1 MSILVSY
8 DSCNRA
14 VFASFQ
20 ATIVFPIDFGIAKAQ
35 IAIFFSGAH
44 PMTTPQEKPANPKF
58 SSGPTTK
65 FPGWSL
71 ESLSTESLGRS
82 HRASAEKAK
91 LNKVIADSK
100 TLLGIPDDYV
110 VGIVPGS
117 DTGAFELAMW
127 NLLGERAVEIL
138 SWESFGEGWLS
149 DIKNQLGLK
158 NITSFAADYGQL
170 PDLAKVDCNNDVVF
184 TWNGTTSGVRVP
196 NGDWISDNRQGL
208 TLCDATSAVFAMEMP
223 WQKLDVT
230 TWSWQKVLG
239 GEGGHGMIALS
250 PRAVE
255 RLETYTPAWPLPKIF
270 RLTKGS
276 ALMEDIFEGAT
287 INTPS
292 MLAVEDQL
300 DALRWAERIG
310 GLDALIERS
319 QNNLATIRSWVSD
332 SSWVDFLT
340 ETPEH
345 QSSTAI
351 CLKVSHPQF
360 LALDIEAQRQFIKSM
375 TTELDAK
382 QVGFDVGAYRDAPPG
397 LRLWGGATVE
407 ASDLQTLTAWLDWS
421 FHKVLENHLA

>member
-1 MSILVSY
+1 
-8 DSCNRA
+8 
-14 VFASFQ
+14 
-20 ATIVFPIDFGIAKAQ
+20 
-35 IAIFFSGAH
+35 
-44 PMTTPQEKPANPKF
+44 MTEPRSKPQNPNF
-58 SSGPTTK
+58 SSGPTAK
-65 FPGWSL
+65 RPGWSL
-71 ESLSTESLGRS
+71 DQLSTESLGRS
-82 HRASAEKAK
+82 HRAKGPKSSLKM
-91 LNKVIADSK
+91 VIDLSKRLLRIPADYR
-100 TLLGIPDDYV
+100 L
-110 VGIVPGS
+110 GIVPAS
-117 DTGAFELAMW
+117 DTGAFEMAMW
-127 NLLGERAVEIL
+127 NVLGARGVDVL
-138 SWESFGEGWLS
+138 SWESFGAGWKTDVEKQLK
-149 DIKNQLGLK
+149 IKDVRY
-158 NITSFAADYGQL
+158 FEAPYGEL
-170 PDLAKVDCNNDVVF
+170 PNLLDVDSVNRDVVF
-184 TWNGTTSGVRVP
+184 TWNGTTSGAKVP
-196 NGDWISDNRQGL
+196 NGDWIAEHRSGL
-208 TLCDATSAVFAMEMP
+208 TLCDATSATFAMELP
-223 WQKLDVT
+223 WEKLDIV
-230 TWSWQKVLG
+230 TWSWQKVMG
-239 GEGGHGMIALS
+239 GEGAHGMIALS
-250 PRAVE
+250 PRAVQ
-255 RLETYTPAWPLPKIF
+255 RLETYTPQWPLPKIF

-319 QNNLATIRSWVSD
+319 QKNLATIRSWVSD

>member
-1 MSILVSY
+1 
-8 DSCNRA
+8 
-14 VFASFQ
+14 
-20 ATIVFPIDFGIAKAQ
+20 
-35 IAIFFSGAH
+35 
-44 PMTTPQEKPANPKF
+44 MTEPRSKPQNPNF
-58 SSGPTTK
+58 SSGPTAK
-65 FPGWSL
+65 RPGWSL
-71 ESLSTESLGRS
+71 DQLSTENLGRS
-82 HRASAEKAK
+82 HRAKGPKSSLKM
-91 LNKVIADSK
+91 VIDLSKRLLRIPADYR
-100 TLLGIPDDYV
+100 L
-110 VGIVPGS
+110 GIVPAS
-117 DTGAFELAMW
+117 DTGAFEMAMW
-127 NLLGERAVEIL
+127 NVLGARGVDVL
-138 SWESFGEGWLS
+138 SWESFGAGWKTDVEKQLK
-149 DIKNQLGLK
+149 IKDVRY
-158 NITSFAADYGQL
+158 FEAPYGEL
-170 PDLAKVDCNNDVVF
+170 PNLLDVDSVNRDVVF
-184 TWNGTTSGVRVP
+184 TWNGTTSGAKVP
-196 NGDWISDNRQGL
+196 NGDWIAEHRSGL
-208 TLCDATSAVFAMEMP
+208 TLCDATSATFAMELP
-223 WQKLDVT
+223 CEKLAIV
-230 TWSWQKVLG
+230 TWSWQKVMG
-239 GEGGHGMIALS
+239 GEGAHGMIALS
-250 PRAVE
+250 PRAVQ
-255 RLETYTPAWPLPKIF
+255 RLETYTPQWPLPKIF

-407 ASDLQTLTAWLDWS
+407 VSDLQTLTAWLDWS

>member
-1 MSILVSY
+1 
-8 DSCNRA
+8 
-14 VFASFQ
+14 
-20 ATIVFPIDFGIAKAQ
+20 
-35 IAIFFSGAH
+35 
-44 PMTTPQEKPANPKF
+44 MTEPRSKPQNPNF
-58 SSGPTTK
+58 SSGPTAK
-65 FPGWSL
+65 RPGWSL
-71 ESLSTESLGRS
+71 DQLSTENLGRS
-82 HRASAEKAK
+82 HRAKGPKSSLKM
-91 LNKVIADSK
+91 VIDLSKRLLRIPADYR
-100 TLLGIPDDYV
+100 L
-110 VGIVPGS
+110 GIVPAS
-117 DTGAFELAMW
+117 DTGAFEMAMW
-127 NLLGERAVEIL
+127 NVLGARGVDVL
-138 SWESFGEGWLS
+138 SWESFGAGWKTDVEKQLK
-149 DIKNQLGLK
+149 IKDVRY
-158 NITSFAADYGQL
+158 FEAPYGEL
-170 PDLAKVDCNNDVVF
+170 PNLLDVDSVDRDVVF
-184 TWNGTTSGVRVP
+184 TWNGTTSGAKVP
-196 NGDWISDNRQGL
+196 NGDWIAEHRSGL
-208 TLCDATSAVFAMEMP
+208 TLCDATSATFAMELP
-223 WQKLDVT
+223 WEKLDIV
-230 TWSWQKVLG
+230 TWSWQKVMG
-239 GEGGHGMIALS
+239 GEGAHGMIALS
-250 PRAVE
+250 PRAVQ
-255 RLETYTPAWPLPKIF
+255 RLETYTPQWPLPKIF

>member
-1 MSILVSY
+1 
-8 DSCNRA
+8 
-14 VFASFQ
+14 
-20 ATIVFPIDFGIAKAQ
+20 
-35 IAIFFSGAH
+35 
-44 PMTTPQEKPANPKF
+44 MTEPRSKPQNPNF
-58 SSGPTTK
+58 SSGPTAK
-65 FPGWSL
+65 RPGWSL
-71 ESLSTESLGRS
+71 DQLSTENLGRS
-82 HRASAEKAK
+82 HRAKGPKSSLKM
-91 LNKVIADSK
+91 VIDLSKRLLQIPADYR
-100 TLLGIPDDYV
+100 L
-110 VGIVPGS
+110 GIVPAS
-117 DTGAFELAMW
+117 DTGAFEMAMW
-127 NLLGERAVEIL
+127 NVLGARGVDVL
-138 SWESFGEGWLS
+138 SWESFGAGWKTDVEKQLK
-149 DIKNQLGLK
+149 IKDVRY
-158 NITSFAADYGQL
+158 FEAPYGEL
-170 PDLAKVDCNNDVVF
+170 PNLLDVDSIDRDVVF
-184 TWNGTTSGVRVP
+184 TWNGTTSGAKVP
-196 NGDWISDNRQGL
+196 NGDWIAEHRSGL
-208 TLCDATSAVFAMEMP
+208 TLCDATSATFAMELP
-223 WQKLDVT
+223 WEKLDIV
-230 TWSWQKVLG
+230 TWSWQKVMG
-239 GEGGHGMIALS
+239 GEGAHGMIALS
-250 PRAVE
+250 PRAVH
-255 RLETYTPAWPLPKIF
+255 RLETYTPQWPLPKIF

-360 LALDIEAQRQFIKSM
+360 LALDIEAQHQFIKSM

>member
-1 MSILVSY
+1 MV
-8 DSCNRA
+8 
-14 VFASFQ
+14 
-20 ATIVFPIDFGIAKAQ
+20 IDLSKRLLRI
-35 IAIFFSGAH
+35 
-44 PMTTPQEKPANPKF
+44 PA
-58 SSGPTTK
+58 
-65 FPGWSL
+65 
-71 ESLSTESLGRS
+71 
-82 HRASAEKAK
+82 
-91 LNKVIADSK
+91 
-100 TLLGIPDDYV
+100 DYRL
-110 VGIVPGS
+110 GIVPAS
-117 DTGAFELAMW
+117 DTGAFEMAMW
-127 NLLGERAVEIL
+127 NVLGARGVDVL
-138 SWESFGEGWLS
+138 SWESFGAGWKTDVEKQLQ
-149 DIKNQLGLK
+149 IKDVRY
-158 NITSFAADYGQL
+158 FEAPYGEL
-170 PDLAKVDCNNDVVF
+170 PNLLDVDSVDRDVVF
-184 TWNGTTSGVRVP
+184 TWNGTTSGAKVP
-196 NGDWISDNRQGL
+196 NGDWIAEHRSGL
-208 TLCDATSAVFAMEMP
+208 TLCDATSATFAMELP
-223 WQKLDVT
+223 WEKLDIV
-230 TWSWQKVLG
+230 TWSWQKVMG
-239 GEGGHGMIALS
+239 GEGAHGMIALS
-250 PRAVE
+250 PRAVQ
-255 RLETYTPAWPLPKIF
+255 RLETYTPQWPLPKIF

-382 QVGFDVGAYRDAPPG
+382 EVGFDVGAYRDAPPG

-407 ASDLQTLTAWLDWS
+407 SSDLQTLTAWLDWS

>member
-1 MSILVSY
+1 
-8 DSCNRA
+8 
-14 VFASFQ
+14 
-20 ATIVFPIDFGIAKAQ
+20 
-35 IAIFFSGAH
+35 
-44 PMTTPQEKPANPKF
+44 MTEPRSKPQNPNF
-58 SSGPTTK
+58 SSGPTAK
-65 FPGWSL
+65 RPGWSL
-71 ESLSTESLGRS
+71 DQLSTENLGRS
-82 HRASAEKAK
+82 HRAKGPKSSLKM
-91 LNKVIADSK
+91 VIDLSKRLLRIPADYR
-100 TLLGIPDDYV
+100 L
-110 VGIVPGS
+110 GIVPAS
-117 DTGAFELAMW
+117 DTGAFEMAMW
-127 NLLGERAVEIL
+127 NVLGTRGVDVL
-138 SWESFGEGWLS
+138 SWESFGAGWKTDVEKQLK
-149 DIKNQLGLK
+149 IKDVRY
-158 NITSFAADYGQL
+158 FEAPYGEL
-170 PDLAKVDCNNDVVF
+170 PNLLDVDSVNRDVVF
-184 TWNGTTSGVRVP
+184 TWNGTTSGAKVP
-196 NGDWISDNRQGL
+196 NGDWIAEHRSGL
-208 TLCDATSAVFAMEMP
+208 TLCDATSATFAMELP
-223 WQKLDVT
+223 WEKLDIV
-230 TWSWQKVLG
+230 TWSWQKVMG
-239 GEGGHGMIALS
+239 GEGAHGMIALS
-250 PRAVE
+250 PRAVQ
-255 RLETYTPAWPLPKIF
+255 RLETYTPQWPLPKIF

>member
-1 MSILVSY
+1 
-8 DSCNRA
+8 
-14 VFASFQ
+14 
-20 ATIVFPIDFGIAKAQ
+20 
-35 IAIFFSGAH
+35 
-44 PMTTPQEKPANPKF
+44 MTEPRRKPQNPNF
-58 SSGPTTK
+58 SSGPTAK
-65 FPGWSL
+65 RPGWSL
-71 ESLSTESLGRS
+71 DQLSTENLGRS
-82 HRASAEKAK
+82 HRAKGPKSSLKM
-91 LNKVIADSK
+91 VIDLSKRLLRIPADYR
-100 TLLGIPDDYV
+100 L
-110 VGIVPGS
+110 GIVPAS
-117 DTGAFELAMW
+117 DTGAFEMAMW
-127 NLLGERAVEIL
+127 NVLGARGVDVL
-138 SWESFGEGWLS
+138 SWESFGAGWKTDVEKQLQ
-149 DIKNQLGLK
+149 IKDVRY
-158 NITSFAADYGQL
+158 FEAPYGEL
-170 PDLAKVDCNNDVVF
+170 PNLLDVDSVDRDVVF
-184 TWNGTTSGVRVP
+184 TWNGTTSGAKVP
-196 NGDWISDNRQGL
+196 NGDWIAEHRSGL
-208 TLCDATSAVFAMEMP
+208 TLCDATSATFAMELP
-223 WQKLDVT
+223 WEKLDIV
-230 TWSWQKVLG
+230 TWSWQKVMG
-239 GEGGHGMIALS
+239 GEGAHGMIALS
-250 PRAVE
+250 PRAVQ
-255 RLETYTPAWPLPKIF
+255 RLETYTPQWPLPKIF

-382 QVGFDVGAYRDAPPG
+382 EVGFDVGAYRDAPPG

-407 ASDLQTLTAWLDWS
+407 SSDLQTLTAWLDWS

>member
-1 MSILVSY
+1 
-8 DSCNRA
+8 
-14 VFASFQ
+14 
-20 ATIVFPIDFGIAKAQ
+20 
-35 IAIFFSGAH
+35 
-44 PMTTPQEKPANPKF
+44 MTEPRSKPQNPNF
-58 SSGPTTK
+58 SSGPTAK
-65 FPGWSL
+65 RPGWSL
-71 ESLSTESLGRS
+71 DQLSTENLGRS
-82 HRASAEKAK
+82 HRAKGPKSSLKM
-91 LNKVIADSK
+91 VIDLSKRLLRIPADYR
-100 TLLGIPDDYV
+100 L
-110 VGIVPGS
+110 GIVPAS
-117 DTGAFELAMW
+117 DTGAFEMAMW
-127 NLLGERAVEIL
+127 NVLGARGVDVL
-138 SWESFGEGWLS
+138 SWESFGAGWKTDVEKQLK
-149 DIKNQLGLK
+149 IKDVRY
-158 NITSFAADYGQL
+158 FEAPYGEL
-170 PDLAKVDCNNDVVF
+170 PNLLDVDSVNRDVVF
-184 TWNGTTSGVRVP
+184 TWNGTTSGAKVP
-196 NGDWISDNRQGL
+196 NGDWIAEHRSGL
-208 TLCDATSAVFAMEMP
+208 TLCDATSATFAMELP
-223 WQKLDVT
+223 WEKLDIV
-230 TWSWQKVLG
+230 TWSWQKVMG
-239 GEGGHGMIALS
+239 GEGAHGMIALS
-250 PRAVE
+250 PRAVQ
-255 RLETYTPAWPLPKIF
+255 RLETYTPQWPLPKIF

-407 ASDLQTLTAWLDWS
+407 VSDLQTLTAWLDWS

>member
-1 MSILVSY
+1 
-8 DSCNRA
+8 
-14 VFASFQ
+14 
-20 ATIVFPIDFGIAKAQ
+20 
-35 IAIFFSGAH
+35 
-44 PMTTPQEKPANPKF
+44 MTEPRNKPQNPNF
-58 SSGPTTK
+58 SSGPTAK
-65 FPGWSL
+65 RPGWSL
-71 ESLSTESLGRS
+71 DQLSTENLGRS
-82 HRASAEKAK
+82 HRAKGPKSSLKM
-91 LNKVIADSK
+91 VIDLSKRLLRIPADYR
-100 TLLGIPDDYV
+100 L
-110 VGIVPGS
+110 GIVPAS
-117 DTGAFELAMW
+117 DTGAFEMAMW
-127 NLLGERAVEIL
+127 NVLGARGVDVL
-138 SWESFGEGWLS
+138 SWESFGAGWKTDVEKQLK
-149 DIKNQLGLK
+149 IKDVRY
-158 NITSFAADYGQL
+158 FEAPYGEL
-170 PDLAKVDCNNDVVF
+170 PNLLDVDSVNRDVVF
-184 TWNGTTSGVRVP
+184 TWNGTTSGAKVP
-196 NGDWISDNRQGL
+196 NGDWIAEHRSGL
-208 TLCDATSAVFAMEMP
+208 TLCDATSATFAMELP
-223 WQKLDVT
+223 WEKLDIV
-230 TWSWQKVLG
+230 TWSWQKVMG
-239 GEGGHGMIALS
+239 GEGAHGMIALS
-250 PRAVE
+250 PRAVQ
-255 RLETYTPAWPLPKIF
+255 RLETYTPQWPLPKIF

-319 QNNLATIRSWVSD
+319 QKNLATIRSWVSD

-382 QVGFDVGAYRDAPPG
+382 EVGFDVGAYRDAPPG

>member
-1 MSILVSY
+1 
-8 DSCNRA
+8 
-14 VFASFQ
+14 
-20 ATIVFPIDFGIAKAQ
+20 
-35 IAIFFSGAH
+35 
-44 PMTTPQEKPANPKF
+44 MTEPRSKPQNPNF
-58 SSGPTTK
+58 SSGPTAK
-65 FPGWSL
+65 RPGWSL
-71 ESLSTESLGRS
+71 DQLSTENLGRS
-82 HRASAEKAK
+82 HRAKGPKSSLKM
-91 LNKVIADSK
+91 VIDLSKRLLQIPADYR
-100 TLLGIPDDYV
+100 L
-110 VGIVPGS
+110 GIVPAS
-117 DTGAFELAMW
+117 DTGAFEMAMW
-127 NLLGERAVEIL
+127 NVLGARGVDVL
-138 SWESFGEGWLS
+138 SWESFGAGWKTDVEKQLK
-149 DIKNQLGLK
+149 IKDVRY
-158 NITSFAADYGQL
+158 FEAPYGEL
-170 PDLAKVDCNNDVVF
+170 PNLLDVDSIDRDVVF
-184 TWNGTTSGVRVP
+184 TWNGTTSGAKVP
-196 NGDWISDNRQGL
+196 NGDWIAEHRSGL
-208 TLCDATSAVFAMEMP
+208 TLCDATSATFAMELP
-223 WQKLDVT
+223 WEKLDIV
-230 TWSWQKVLG
+230 TWSWQKVMG
-239 GEGGHGMIALS
+239 GEGAHGMIALS
-250 PRAVE
+250 PRAVQ
-255 RLETYTPAWPLPKIF
+255 RLETYTPQWPLPKIF

-360 LALDIEAQRQFIKSM
+360 LALDIEAQHQFIKSM

>member
-1 MSILVSY
+1 
-8 DSCNRA
+8 
-14 VFASFQ
+14 
-20 ATIVFPIDFGIAKAQ
+20 
-35 IAIFFSGAH
+35 
-44 PMTTPQEKPANPKF
+44 MTEPRSKPQNPNF
-58 SSGPTTK
+58 SSGPTAK
-65 FPGWSL
+65 RPGWSL
-71 ESLSTESLGRS
+71 DQLSTENLGRS
-82 HRASAEKAK
+82 HRAKGPKSSLKM
-91 LNKVIADSK
+91 VIDLSKRLLRIPADYR
-100 TLLGIPDDYV
+100 L
-110 VGIVPGS
+110 GIVPAS
-117 DTGAFELAMW
+117 DTGAFEMAMW
-127 NLLGERAVEIL
+127 NVLGARGVDVL
-138 SWESFGEGWLS
+138 SWESFGAGWKTDVEKQLK
-149 DIKNQLGLK
+149 IKDVRY
-158 NITSFAADYGQL
+158 FEAPYGEL
-170 PDLAKVDCNNDVVF
+170 PNLLDVDSVNRDVVF
-184 TWNGTTSGVRVP
+184 TWNGTTSGAKVP
-196 NGDWISDNRQGL
+196 NGDWIAEHRSGL
-208 TLCDATSAVFAMEMP
+208 TLCDATSATFAMELP
-223 WQKLDVT
+223 WEKLDIV
-230 TWSWQKVLG
+230 TWSWQKVMG
-239 GEGGHGMIALS
+239 GEGAHGMIALS
-250 PRAVE
+250 PRAVQ
-255 RLETYTPAWPLPKIF
+255 RLETYTPQWPLPKIF

-319 QNNLATIRSWVSD
+319 QKNLATIRSWVSD

>member
-1 MSILVSY
+1 
-8 DSCNRA
+8 
-14 VFASFQ
+14 
-20 ATIVFPIDFGIAKAQ
+20 
-35 IAIFFSGAH
+35 
-44 PMTTPQEKPANPKF
+44 MTEPRNKPQNPNF
-58 SSGPTTK
+58 SSGPTAK
-65 FPGWSL
+65 RPGWSL
-71 ESLSTESLGRS
+71 DQLSTENLGRS
-82 HRASAEKAK
+82 HRAKGPKSSLKM
-91 LNKVIADSK
+91 VIDLSKRLLRIPADYR
-100 TLLGIPDDYV
+100 L
-110 VGIVPGS
+110 GIVPAS
-117 DTGAFELAMW
+117 DTGAFEMAMW
-127 NLLGERAVEIL
+127 NVLGARGVDVL
-138 SWESFGEGWLS
+138 SWESFGAGWKTDVEKQLK
-149 DIKNQLGLK
+149 IKDVRY
-158 NITSFAADYGQL
+158 FEAPYGEL
-170 PDLAKVDCNNDVVF
+170 PNLLDVDSVNRDVVF
-184 TWNGTTSGVRVP
+184 TWNGTTSGAKVP
-196 NGDWISDNRQGL
+196 NGDWIAEHRSGL
-208 TLCDATSAVFAMEMP
+208 TLCDATSATFAMELP
-223 WQKLDVT
+223 WEKLDIV
-230 TWSWQKVLG
+230 TWSWQKVMG
-239 GEGGHGMIALS
+239 GEGAHGMIALS
-250 PRAVE
+250 PRAVQ
-255 RLETYTPAWPLPKIF
+255 RLETYTPQWPLPKIF

-319 QNNLATIRSWVSD
+319 QKNLATIRSWVSD
-332 SSWVDFLT
+332 SSWVDFLA

-382 QVGFDVGAYRDAPPG
+382 EVGFDVGAYRDAPPG

>member
-1 MSILVSY
+1 
-8 DSCNRA
+8 
-14 VFASFQ
+14 
-20 ATIVFPIDFGIAKAQ
+20 
-35 IAIFFSGAH
+35 
-44 PMTTPQEKPANPKF
+44 MTEPRNKPQNPNF
-58 SSGPTTK
+58 SSGPTAK
-65 FPGWSL
+65 RPGWSL
-71 ESLSTESLGRS
+71 DQLSTENLGRS
-82 HRASAEKAK
+82 HRAKGPKSSLKM
-91 LNKVIADSK
+91 VIDLSKRLLRIPADYR
-100 TLLGIPDDYV
+100 L
-110 VGIVPGS
+110 GIVPAS
-117 DTGAFELAMW
+117 DTGAFEMAMW
-127 NLLGERAVEIL
+127 NVLGARGVDVL
-138 SWESFGEGWLS
+138 SWESFGAGWKTDVEKQLK
-149 DIKNQLGLK
+149 IKDVRY
-158 NITSFAADYGQL
+158 FEAPYGEL
-170 PDLAKVDCNNDVVF
+170 PNLLDVDSVNRDVVF
-184 TWNGTTSGVRVP
+184 TWNGTTSGAKVP
-196 NGDWISDNRQGL
+196 NGDWIAEHRSGL
-208 TLCDATSAVFAMEMP
+208 TLCDATSATFAMELP
-223 WQKLDVT
+223 WEKLDIV
-230 TWSWQKVLG
+230 TWSWQKVMG
-239 GEGGHGMIALS
+239 GEGAHGMIALS
-250 PRAVE
+250 PRAVQ
-255 RLETYTPAWPLPKIF
+255 RLETYTPQWPLPKIF

-332 SSWVDFLT
+332 SFWVDFLT

>member
-1 MSILVSY
+1 
-8 DSCNRA
+8 
-14 VFASFQ
+14 
-20 ATIVFPIDFGIAKAQ
+20 
-35 IAIFFSGAH
+35 
-44 PMTTPQEKPANPKF
+44 MTEPRSKPQNPNF
-58 SSGPTTK
+58 SSGPTAK
-65 FPGWSL
+65 RPGWSL
-71 ESLSTESLGRS
+71 DQLSTENLGRS
-82 HRASAEKAK
+82 HRAKGPKSSLKM
-91 LNKVIADSK
+91 VIDLSKRLLRIPADYR
-100 TLLGIPDDYV
+100 L
-110 VGIVPGS
+110 GIVPAS
-117 DTGAFELAMW
+117 DTGAFEMAMW
-127 NLLGERAVEIL
+127 NVLGARGVDVL
-138 SWESFGEGWLS
+138 SWESFGAGWKTDVEKQLK
-149 DIKNQLGLK
+149 IKDVRY
-158 NITSFAADYGQL
+158 FEAPYGEL
-170 PDLAKVDCNNDVVF
+170 PNLLDVDSVNRDVVF
-184 TWNGTTSGVRVP
+184 TWNGTTSGAKVP
-196 NGDWISDNRQGL
+196 NGDWIAEHRSGL
-208 TLCDATSAVFAMEMP
+208 TLCDATSATFAMELP
-223 WQKLDVT
+223 WEKLDIV
-230 TWSWQKVLG
+230 TWSWQKVMG
-239 GEGGHGMIALS
+239 GEGGYGMIALS
-250 PRAVE
+250 PRAVQ
-255 RLETYTPAWPLPKIF
+255 RLETYTPQWPLPKIF

>member
-1 MSILVSY
+1 M
-8 DSCNRA
+8 
-14 VFASFQ
+14 
-20 ATIVFPIDFGIAKAQ
+20 
-35 IAIFFSGAH
+35 
-44 PMTTPQEKPANPKF
+44 
-58 SSGPTTK
+58 
-65 FPGWSL
+65 
-71 ESLSTESLGRS
+71 
-82 HRASAEKAK
+82 
-91 LNKVIADSK
+91 
-100 TLLGIPDDYV
+100 
-110 VGIVPGS
+110 
-117 DTGAFELAMW
+117 ELP
-127 NLLGERAVEIL
+127 
-138 SWESFGEGWLS
+138 WE
-149 DIKNQLGLK
+149 
-158 NITSFAADYGQL
+158 
-170 PDLAKVDCNNDVVF
+170 
-184 TWNGTTSGVRVP
+184 
-196 NGDWISDNRQGL
+196 
-208 TLCDATSAVFAMEMP
+208 
-223 WQKLDVT
+223 KLDIV
-230 TWSWQKVLG
+230 TWSWQKVMG
-239 GEGGHGMIALS
+239 GEGAHGMIALS
-250 PRAVE
+250 PRAVH
-255 RLETYTPAWPLPKIF
+255 RLETYTPQWPLPKIF

-360 LALDIEAQRQFIKSM
+360 LALDIEAQHQFIKSM

>member
-1 MSILVSY
+1 
-8 DSCNRA
+8 
-14 VFASFQ
+14 
-20 ATIVFPIDFGIAKAQ
+20 
-35 IAIFFSGAH
+35 
-44 PMTTPQEKPANPKF
+44 MTEPRSKPQNPNF
-58 SSGPTTK
+58 SSGPTAK
-65 FPGWSL
+65 RPGWSL
-71 ESLSTESLGRS
+71 DQLSTENLGRS
-82 HRASAEKAK
+82 HRAKGPKSSLKM
-91 LNKVIADSK
+91 VIDLSKRLLQIPADYR
-100 TLLGIPDDYV
+100 L
-110 VGIVPGS
+110 GIVPAS
-117 DTGAFELAMW
+117 DTGAFEMAMW
-127 NLLGERAVEIL
+127 NVLGARGVDVL
-138 SWESFGEGWLS
+138 SWESFGAGWKTDVEKQLK
-149 DIKNQLGLK
+149 IKDVRY
-158 NITSFAADYGQL
+158 FEAPYGEL
-170 PDLAKVDCNNDVVF
+170 PNLLDVDSVDRDVVF
-184 TWNGTTSGVRVP
+184 TWNGTTSGAKVP
-196 NGDWISDNRQGL
+196 NGDWIAEHRSGL
-208 TLCDATSAVFAMEMP
+208 TLCDATSATFAMELP
-223 WQKLDVT
+223 WEKLDIV
-230 TWSWQKVLG
+230 TWSWQKVMG
-239 GEGGHGMIALS
+239 GEGAHGMIALS
-250 PRAVE
+250 PRAVQ
-255 RLETYTPAWPLPKIF
+255 RLETYTPQWPLPKIF

-319 QNNLATIRSWVSD
+319 QKNLATIRSWVSD

-360 LALDIEAQRQFIKSM
+360 LALDIEAQHQFIKSM

>member
-1 MSILVSY
+1 
-8 DSCNRA
+8 
-14 VFASFQ
+14 
-20 ATIVFPIDFGIAKAQ
+20 
-35 IAIFFSGAH
+35 
-44 PMTTPQEKPANPKF
+44 MTEPRSKPQNPNF
-58 SSGPTTK
+58 SSGPTAK
-65 FPGWSL
+65 RPGWSL
-71 ESLSTESLGRS
+71 DQLSTENLGRS
-82 HRASAEKAK
+82 HRAKGPKSSLKM
-91 LNKVIADSK
+91 VIDLSKRLLRIPADYR
-100 TLLGIPDDYV
+100 L
-110 VGIVPGS
+110 GIVPAS
-117 DTGAFELAMW
+117 DTGAFEMAMW
-127 NLLGERAVEIL
+127 NVLGARGVDVL
-138 SWESFGEGWLS
+138 SWESFGAGWKTDVEKQLK
-149 DIKNQLGLK
+149 IKDVRY
-158 NITSFAADYGQL
+158 FEAPYGEL
-170 PDLAKVDCNNDVVF
+170 PNLLDVDSVNRDVVF
-184 TWNGTTSGVRVP
+184 TWNGTTSGAKVP
-196 NGDWISDNRQGL
+196 NGDWIAEHRSGL
-208 TLCDATSAVFAMEMP
+208 TLCDATSATFAMELP
-223 WQKLDVT
+223 WEKLDIV
-230 TWSWQKVLG
+230 TWSWQKVMG
-239 GEGGHGMIALS
+239 GEGAHGMIALS
-250 PRAVE
+250 PRAVQ
-255 RLETYTPAWPLPKIF
+255 RLETYTPQWPLPKIF

-332 SSWVDFLT
+332 SSWVDFLA

>member
-1 MSILVSY
+1 
-8 DSCNRA
+8 
-14 VFASFQ
+14 
-20 ATIVFPIDFGIAKAQ
+20 
-35 IAIFFSGAH
+35 
-44 PMTTPQEKPANPKF
+44 MTEPRSKPQNPNF
-58 SSGPTTK
+58 SSGPTAK
-65 FPGWSL
+65 RPGWSL
-71 ESLSTESLGRS
+71 DQLSTENLGRS
-82 HRASAEKAK
+82 HRAKGPKSSLKM
-91 LNKVIADSK
+91 VIDLSKRLLRIPADYR
-100 TLLGIPDDYV
+100 L
-110 VGIVPGS
+110 GIVPAS
-117 DTGAFELAMW
+117 DTGAFEMAMW
-127 NLLGERAVEIL
+127 NVLGARGVDVL
-138 SWESFGEGWLS
+138 SWESFGAGWKTDVEKQLK
-149 DIKNQLGLK
+149 IKDVRY
-158 NITSFAADYGQL
+158 FEAPYGEL
-170 PDLAKVDCNNDVVF
+170 PNLLDVDSVNRDVVF
-184 TWNGTTSGVRVP
+184 TWNGTTSGAKVP
-196 NGDWISDNRQGL
+196 NGDWIAEHRSGL
-208 TLCDATSAVFAMEMP
+208 TLCDATSATFAMELP
-223 WQKLDVT
+223 WEKLDIV
-230 TWSWQKVLG
+230 TWSWQKVMG
-239 GEGGHGMIALS
+239 GEGAHGMIALS
-250 PRAVE
+250 PRAVQ
-255 RLETYTPAWPLPKIF
+255 RLETYTPQWPLPKIF

-340 ETPEH
+340 ENPEH

-421 FHKVLENHLA
+421 FHKVLENRLA

>member
-1 MSILVSY
+1 
-8 DSCNRA
+8 
-14 VFASFQ
+14 
-20 ATIVFPIDFGIAKAQ
+20 
-35 IAIFFSGAH
+35 
-44 PMTTPQEKPANPKF
+44 MTEPRNKPQNPNF
-58 SSGPTTK
+58 SSGPTAK
-65 FPGWSL
+65 RPGWSL
-71 ESLSTESLGRS
+71 DQLSTENLGRS
-82 HRASAEKAK
+82 HRAKGPKSSLKM
-91 LNKVIADSK
+91 VIDLSKRLLRIPADYR
-100 TLLGIPDDYV
+100 L
-110 VGIVPGS
+110 GIVPAS
-117 DTGAFELAMW
+117 DTGAFEMAMW
-127 NLLGERAVEIL
+127 NVLGARGVDVL
-138 SWESFGEGWLS
+138 SWESFGAGWKTDVEKQLK
-149 DIKNQLGLK
+149 IKDVRY
-158 NITSFAADYGQL
+158 FEAPYGEL
-170 PDLAKVDCNNDVVF
+170 PNLLDVDSVNRDVVF
-184 TWNGTTSGVRVP
+184 TWNGTTSGAKVP
-196 NGDWISDNRQGL
+196 NGDWIAEHRSGL
-208 TLCDATSAVFAMEMP
+208 TLCDATSATFAMELP
-223 WQKLDVT
+223 WEKLDIV
-230 TWSWQKVLG
+230 TWSWQKVMG
-239 GEGGHGMIALS
+239 GEGAHGMIALS
-250 PRAVE
+250 PRAVQ
-255 RLETYTPAWPLPKIF
+255 RLETYTPQWPLPKIF

-310 GLDALIERS
+310 GLDVLIERS

>member
-1 MSILVSY
+1 
-8 DSCNRA
+8 
-14 VFASFQ
+14 
-20 ATIVFPIDFGIAKAQ
+20 
-35 IAIFFSGAH
+35 
-44 PMTTPQEKPANPKF
+44 MTEPRNKPQNPNF
-58 SSGPTTK
+58 SSGPTAK
-65 FPGWSL
+65 RPGWSL
-71 ESLSTESLGRS
+71 DQLSTENLGRS
-82 HRASAEKAK
+82 HRAKGPKSSLKM
-91 LNKVIADSK
+91 VIDLSKRLLRIPADYR
-100 TLLGIPDDYV
+100 L
-110 VGIVPGS
+110 GIVPAS
-117 DTGAFELAMW
+117 DTGAFEMAMW
-127 NLLGERAVEIL
+127 NVLGARGVDVL
-138 SWESFGEGWLS
+138 SWESFGAGWKTDVEKQLK
-149 DIKNQLGLK
+149 IKDVRY
-158 NITSFAADYGQL
+158 FEAPYGEL
-170 PDLAKVDCNNDVVF
+170 PNLLDVDSVNRDVVF
-184 TWNGTTSGVRVP
+184 TWNGTTSGAKVP
-196 NGDWISDNRQGL
+196 NGDWIAEHRSGL
-208 TLCDATSAVFAMEMP
+208 TLCDATSATFAMELP
-223 WQKLDVT
+223 WEKLDIV
-230 TWSWQKVLG
+230 TWSWQKVMG
-239 GEGGHGMIALS
+239 GEGAHGMIALS
-250 PRAVE
+250 PRAVQ
-255 RLETYTPAWPLPKIF
+255 RLETYTPQWPLPKIF

-332 SSWVDFLT
+332 SSWVDFLA

-382 QVGFDVGAYRDAPPG
+382 EVGFDVGAYRDAPPG

>member
-1 MSILVSY
+1 
-8 DSCNRA
+8 
-14 VFASFQ
+14 
-20 ATIVFPIDFGIAKAQ
+20 
-35 IAIFFSGAH
+35 
-44 PMTTPQEKPANPKF
+44 MTEPRSKPQNPNF
-58 SSGPTTK
+58 SSGPTAK
-65 FPGWSL
+65 RPGWSL
-71 ESLSTESLGRS
+71 DQLSTENLGRS
-82 HRASAEKAK
+82 HRAKGPKSSLKM
-91 LNKVIADSK
+91 VIDLSKRLLRIPADYR
-100 TLLGIPDDYV
+100 L
-110 VGIVPGS
+110 GIVPAS
-117 DTGAFELAMW
+117 DTGAFEMAMW
-127 NLLGERAVEIL
+127 NVLGARGVDVL
-138 SWESFGEGWLS
+138 SWESFGAGWKTDVEKQLK
-149 DIKNQLGLK
+149 IKDVRY
-158 NITSFAADYGQL
+158 FEAPYGEL
-170 PDLAKVDCNNDVVF
+170 PNLLDVDSVDRDVVF
-184 TWNGTTSGVRVP
+184 TWNGTTSGAKVP
-196 NGDWISDNRQGL
+196 NGDWIAEHRSGL
-208 TLCDATSAVFAMEMP
+208 TLCDATSATFAMELP
-223 WQKLDVT
+223 WEKLDIV
-230 TWSWQKVLG
+230 TWSWQKVMG
-239 GEGGHGMIALS
+239 GEGAHGMIALS
-250 PRAVE
+250 PRAVQ
-255 RLETYTPAWPLPKIF
+255 RLETYTPQWPLPKIF

-340 ETPEH
+340 EIPGH

>member
-1 MSILVSY
+1 
-8 DSCNRA
+8 
-14 VFASFQ
+14 
-20 ATIVFPIDFGIAKAQ
+20 
-35 IAIFFSGAH
+35 
-44 PMTTPQEKPANPKF
+44 MTEPRSKPQNPNF
-58 SSGPTTK
+58 SSGPTAK
-65 FPGWSL
+65 RPGWSL
-71 ESLSTESLGRS
+71 EQLSTENLGRS
-82 HRASAEKAK
+82 HRAKGPKSSLKM
-91 LNKVIADSK
+91 VIDLSKRLLRIPADYR
-100 TLLGIPDDYV
+100 L
-110 VGIVPGS
+110 GIVPAS
-117 DTGAFELAMW
+117 DTGAFEMAMW
-127 NLLGERAVEIL
+127 NVLGARGVDVL
-138 SWESFGEGWLS
+138 SWESFGAGWKTDVEKQLK
-149 DIKNQLGLK
+149 IKDVRY
-158 NITSFAADYGQL
+158 FEAPYGEL
-170 PDLAKVDCNNDVVF
+170 PNLLDVDSVNRDVVF
-184 TWNGTTSGVRVP
+184 TWNGTTSGAKVP
-196 NGDWISDNRQGL
+196 NGDWIAEHRSGL
-208 TLCDATSAVFAMEMP
+208 TLCDATSATFAMELP
-223 WQKLDVT
+223 WEKLDIV
-230 TWSWQKVLG
+230 TWSWQKVMG
-239 GEGGHGMIALS
+239 GEGAHGMIALS
-250 PRAVE
+250 PRAVQ
-255 RLETYTPAWPLPKIF
+255 RLETYTPQWPLPKIF

>member
-1 MSILVSY
+1 
-8 DSCNRA
+8 
-14 VFASFQ
+14 
-20 ATIVFPIDFGIAKAQ
+20 
-35 IAIFFSGAH
+35 
-44 PMTTPQEKPANPKF
+44 MTEPRNKPQNPNF
-58 SSGPTTK
+58 SSGPTAK
-65 FPGWSL
+65 RPGWSL
-71 ESLSTESLGRS
+71 DQLSTENLGRS
-82 HRASAEKAK
+82 HRAKGPKSSLKM
-91 LNKVIADSK
+91 VIDLSKRLLRIPADYR
-100 TLLGIPDDYV
+100 L
-110 VGIVPGS
+110 GIVPAS
-117 DTGAFELAMW
+117 DTGAFEMAMW
-127 NLLGERAVEIL
+127 NVLGARGVDVL
-138 SWESFGEGWLS
+138 SWESFGAGWKTDVEKQLK
-149 DIKNQLGLK
+149 IKDVRY
-158 NITSFAADYGQL
+158 FEAPYGEL
-170 PDLAKVDCNNDVVF
+170 PNLLDVDSVNRDVVF
-184 TWNGTTSGVRVP
+184 TWNGTTSGAKVP
-196 NGDWISDNRQGL
+196 NGDWIAEHRSGL
-208 TLCDATSAVFAMEMP
+208 TLCDATSATFAMELP
-223 WQKLDVT
+223 WEKLDIV
-230 TWSWQKVLG
+230 TWSWQKVMG
-239 GEGGHGMIALS
+239 GEGAHGMIALS
-250 PRAVE
+250 PRAVQ
-255 RLETYTPAWPLPKIF
+255 RLETYTPQWPLPKIF

-319 QNNLATIRSWVSD
+319 QKNLATIRSWVSD

>member
-1 MSILVSY
+1 
-8 DSCNRA
+8 
-14 VFASFQ
+14 
-20 ATIVFPIDFGIAKAQ
+20 
-35 IAIFFSGAH
+35 
-44 PMTTPQEKPANPKF
+44 MTEPRNKPQNPNF
-58 SSGPTTK
+58 SSGPTAK
-65 FPGWSL
+65 RPGWSL
-71 ESLSTESLGRS
+71 DQLSTENLGRS
-82 HRASAEKAK
+82 HRAKGPKSSLKM
-91 LNKVIADSK
+91 VIDLSKRLLRIPADYR
-100 TLLGIPDDYV
+100 L
-110 VGIVPGS
+110 GIVPAS
-117 DTGAFELAMW
+117 DTGAFEMVMW
-127 NLLGERAVEIL
+127 NVLGARGVDVL
-138 SWESFGEGWLS
+138 SWESFGAGWKTDVEKQLK
-149 DIKNQLGLK
+149 IKDVRY
-158 NITSFAADYGQL
+158 FEAPYGEL
-170 PDLAKVDCNNDVVF
+170 PNLLDVDSVNRDVVF
-184 TWNGTTSGVRVP
+184 TWNGTTSGAKVP
-196 NGDWISDNRQGL
+196 NGDWIAEHRSGL
-208 TLCDATSAVFAMEMP
+208 TLCDATSATFAMELP
-223 WQKLDVT
+223 WEKLDIVS
-230 TWSWQKVLG
+230 WSWQKVMG
-239 GEGGHGMIALS
+239 GEGAHGMIALS
-250 PRAVE
+250 PRAVQ
-255 RLETYTPAWPLPKIF
+255 RLETYTPQWPLPKIF

>member
-1 MSILVSY
+1 
-8 DSCNRA
+8 
-14 VFASFQ
+14 
-20 ATIVFPIDFGIAKAQ
+20 
-35 IAIFFSGAH
+35 
-44 PMTTPQEKPANPKF
+44 MTEPRSKPQNPNF
-58 SSGPTTK
+58 SSGPTAK
-65 FPGWSL
+65 RPGWSL
-71 ESLSTESLGRS
+71 DQLSTENLGRS
-82 HRASAEKAK
+82 HRAKGPKSSLKM
-91 LNKVIADSK
+91 VIDLSKRLLRIPADYR
-100 TLLGIPDDYV
+100 L
-110 VGIVPGS
+110 GIVPAS
-117 DTGAFELAMW
+117 DTGAFEMAMW
-127 NLLGERAVEIL
+127 NVLGARGVDVL
-138 SWESFGEGWLS
+138 SWESFGAGWKTDVEKQLK
-149 DIKNQLGLK
+149 IKDVRY
-158 NITSFAADYGQL
+158 FEAPYGEL
-170 PDLAKVDCNNDVVF
+170 PNLLDVDSVNRDVVF
-184 TWNGTTSGVRVP
+184 TWNGTTSGAKVP
-196 NGDWISDNRQGL
+196 NGDWIAEHRSGL
-208 TLCDATSAVFAMEMP
+208 TLCDATSATFAMELP
-223 WQKLDVT
+223 WEKLDIV
-230 TWSWQKVLG
+230 TWSWQKVMG
-239 GEGGHGMIALS
+239 GEGAHGMIALS
-250 PRAVE
+250 PRAVQ
-255 RLETYTPAWPLPKIF
+255 RLETYTPQWPLPKIF

-319 QNNLATIRSWVSD
+319 QKNLATIRSWVSD

-340 ETPEH
+340 ENPEH

-407 ASDLQTLTAWLDWS
+407 VSDLQTLTAWLDWS

>member
-1 MSILVSY
+1 
-8 DSCNRA
+8 
-14 VFASFQ
+14 
-20 ATIVFPIDFGIAKAQ
+20 
-35 IAIFFSGAH
+35 
-44 PMTTPQEKPANPKF
+44 MTEPRSKPQNPNF
-58 SSGPTTK
+58 SSGPTAK
-65 FPGWSL
+65 RPGWSL
-71 ESLSTESLGRS
+71 DQLSTENLGRS
-82 HRASAEKAK
+82 HRAKGPKSSLKM
-91 LNKVIADSK
+91 VIDLSKRLLQIPADYR
-100 TLLGIPDDYV
+100 L
-110 VGIVPGS
+110 GIVPAS
-117 DTGAFELAMW
+117 DTGAFEMAMW
-127 NLLGERAVEIL
+127 NVLGARGVDVL
-138 SWESFGEGWLS
+138 SWESFGAGWKTDVEKQLK
-149 DIKNQLGLK
+149 IKDVRY
-158 NITSFAADYGQL
+158 FEAPYGEL
-170 PDLAKVDCNNDVVF
+170 PNLLDVDSVNRDVVF
-184 TWNGTTSGVRVP
+184 TWNGTTSGAKVP
-196 NGDWISDNRQGL
+196 NGDWIAEHRSGL
-208 TLCDATSAVFAMEMP
+208 TLCDATSATFAMELP
-223 WQKLDVT
+223 WEKLDIV
-230 TWSWQKVLG
+230 TWSWQKVMG
-239 GEGGHGMIALS
+239 GEGAHGMIALS
-250 PRAVE
+250 PRAVQ
-255 RLETYTPAWPLPKIF
+255 RLETYTPQWPLPKIF